1 MISKLPGEGWETNS
15 CIVRLPCFLKLAF
28 HSLSS
33 AQLRSI
39 KPTAFTQSPC
49 FYTPRKILEA
59 TGDRLTREA
68 RILRVK
74 KIVLEHFTEQHWREM
89 AVTISC
95 SELVE
100 QHERSLGSITWGD
113 DAYATNVLNV
123 LMNILHQNPSDLER
137 LESCAFDCLA
147 KVQVG
152 SFAGVTLVRI

>member
-1 MISKLPGEGWETNS
+1 M
-15 CIVRLPCFLKLAF
+15 
-28 HSLSS
+28 
-33 AQLRSI
+33 
-39 KPTAFTQSPC
+39 
-49 FYTPRKILEA
+49 EA
-59 TGDRLTREA
+59 TGDGLTREA

-89 AVTISC
+89 AATIGC

-113 DAYATNVLNV
+113 DAYSANVLNV

-137 LESCAFDCLA
+137 LESCAFECLA

-152 SFAGVTLVRI
+152 SFAGVTLVKI